1 MELREELRKSILTKL
16 KNCIDPLDGFYA
28 PEDTKRAILAVMVSG
43 RHLLLNGPPGVG
55 KTTLAKILANHLPP
69 MKVVAGC
76 RYNCDPKSPQCPD
89 CLAKRNG
96 PGEVTIPGKERLIRV
111 QGSPE
116 LMPEDLLGDIDP
128 VIAMQYGIHDPRAF
142 TPGKIQRA
150 HRKILFI
157 DELNRV
163 PERTQN
169 TLIEVL
175 EEKTTTIAGFDLNI
189 AVDTVVIATQN
200 PEEYAGVDRIS
211 ETLGDRFERIPIGYP
226 STEQE
231 VAILKRYA
239 RKSRGVKFDEG
250 LIPEVVRI
258 SQATRQTED
267 ISRPASVRASI
278 ATFEQAQ
285 AIAMLEG
292 RDAVNCDDVEKAAMI
307 SLEGRTE
314 ISPSSQYYDTPRMLL
329 RQIVEN
335 GASEGSGDNA
345 GADNAKVNGDDDL
358 KGYMRTFG

>member
-1 MELREELRKSILTKL
+1 MELREELRQSILAELRK
-16 KNCIDPLDGFYA
+16 KSDPLDGFYA
-28 PEDTKRAILAVMVSG
+28 SEDTKEAILAVMVSG
-43 RHLLLNGPPGVG
+43 RHLLLEGPPGTG
-55 KTTLAKILANHLPP
+55 KTTLAKILASRLQP
-69 MKVVAGC
+69 MQAVAGC

-89 CLAKRNG
+89 CLSQRTG
-96 PGEVTIPGKERLIRV
+96 PGVVTIAGKERFVRV

-128 VIAMQYGIHDPRAF
+128 VIAMKCGIHDPRAF

-169 TLIEVL
+169 TLIQVL
-175 EEKTTTIAGFDLNI
+175 EEKTTTVAGFDINI
-189 AVDTVVIATQN
+189 SVDTIVIATQN

-211 ETLGDRFERIPIGYP
+211 ETLGDRFERIRISYP
-226 STEQE
+226 SVEQE

-239 RKSRGVKFDEG
+239 RSFKGVRLDDE
-250 LIPEVVRI
+250 LLPEIVRI
-258 SQATRQTED
+258 SQATRANEVF
-267 ISRPASVRASI
+267 SRPASVRASI

-285 AIAMLEG
+285 AIAQLQG
-292 RDAVNCDDVEKAAMI
+292 RDVVCHEDIEKAARI

-314 ISPSSQYYDTPRMLL
+314 ISSSSQYYEDPGTLFG
-329 RQIVEN
+329 QIIN
-335 GASEGSGDNA
+335 GSYLSG
-345 GADNAKVNGDDDL
+345 
-358 KGYMRTFG
+358 